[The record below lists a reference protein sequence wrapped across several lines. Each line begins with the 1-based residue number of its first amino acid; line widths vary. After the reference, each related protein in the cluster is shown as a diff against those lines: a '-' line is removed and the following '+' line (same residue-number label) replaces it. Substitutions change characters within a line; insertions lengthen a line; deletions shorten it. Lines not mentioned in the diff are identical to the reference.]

1 MALPFVVI
9 DEPVYVVNVEQDPPP
24 LSYTGQFAGPIEMP
38 DRPLADTEVSSGL
51 SHRIQPLEYFL

>member
-51 SHRIQPLEYFL
+51 SPNTAA